1 MARKTLK
8 QRQERDLARLQEAQ
22 EELGIEED
30 NQEKELAL
38 ERNPTARVEELNRA
52 VTEANTTDPEEIML
66 IIMEI
71 FTIEVLYPEPGKFYT
86 FVYNAKTPNE
96 TYDQHPLIACMGL
109 FRWGFRG
116 LNFHWQE
123 YRNYTW
129 EEIAGKLHVVEWQEL
144 DELLALQYGKFLL
157 NN

>member
-1 MARKTLK
+1 MARKTLQ
-8 QRQERDLARLQEAQ
+8 QRRNRDLARLQEAQ
-22 EELGIEED
+22 QELGIEED
-30 NQEKELAL
+30 NQEKELEL
-38 ERNPTARVEELNRA
+38 EKNPTARVEELKAA
-52 VTEANTTDPEEIML
+52 VLQENTTDPEEIML
-66 IIMEI
+66 LILEI

-96 TYDQHPLIACMGL
+96 TYDQHPLIACMEL

-116 LNFHWQE
+116 LNFHWQK

-129 EEIAGKLHVVEWQEL
+129 EEVSGKLHVVEFQEL

-157 NN
+157 NK